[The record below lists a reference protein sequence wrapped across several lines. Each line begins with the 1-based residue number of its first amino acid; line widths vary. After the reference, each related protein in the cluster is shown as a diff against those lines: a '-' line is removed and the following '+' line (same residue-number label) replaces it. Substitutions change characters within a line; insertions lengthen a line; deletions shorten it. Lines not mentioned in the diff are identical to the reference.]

1 VTVCGPDGDAFAE
14 VDMVEDATER
24 ETEVAPPVLREVDV
38 TEFAVELVL
47 VGTMAEALSL

>member
-1 VTVCGPDGDAFAE
+1 VTVCGPDGDGFAE
-14 VDMVEDATER
+14 VDIVEDVTES

-47 VGTMAEALSL
+47 VGTMAEVLRL